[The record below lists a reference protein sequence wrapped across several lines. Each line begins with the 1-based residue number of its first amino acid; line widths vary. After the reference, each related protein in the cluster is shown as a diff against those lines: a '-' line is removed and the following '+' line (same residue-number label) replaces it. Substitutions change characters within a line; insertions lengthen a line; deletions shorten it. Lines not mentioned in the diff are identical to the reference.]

1 MMNRI
6 ASKDIIGFPEA
17 VKVVFVRHEILSQ
30 SNDTVIE
37 YAKKPAAV
45 GNNNSSDN
53 NNNSE
58 EECLL
63 EVGFDEK
70 MMQKK
75 VNELSGGWRMR
86 LAIASA
92 MTQNAD
98 LLLLDEPTNHLDV
111 DAVEWLAEFLIR
123 SNATVLVVS
132 HDYDFLTKVC
142 TDIIH
147 FENQQLTTYDDGFV
161 GFRAKKPNLVL
172 PRMKK
177 ETLDAIS
184 KHARENNLDVDD
196 GSKDSAT
203 DRDNDKSKE
212 IARREALGLEN
223 TAGLVKG
230 TPHT

>member
-1 MMNRI
+1 MNLRNIILAFAGKVLLKPTNLELKKNKRYGVVGQNWAWKTTLINRI

-111 DAVEWLAEFLIR
+111 DAV
-123 SNATVLVVS
+123 
-132 HDYDFLTKVC
+132 
-142 TDIIH
+142 
-147 FENQQLTTYDDGFV
+147 
-161 GFRAKKPNLVL
+161 
-172 PRMKK
+172 
-177 ETLDAIS
+177 
-184 KHARENNLDVDD
+184 
-196 GSKDSAT
+196 
-203 DRDNDKSKE
+203 
-212 IARREALGLEN
+212 
-223 TAGLVKG
+223 
-230 TPHT
+230 